1 MKGFAVKCS
10 LYWYIARMIFL
21 CFILFSPMINFL
33 GIEAHKEHL
42 TCDPILYRKCY
53 NFLFIFLLDFVS
65 ALVDLVHLIKMPK
78 FMS

>member
-1 MKGFAVKCS
+1 
-10 LYWYIARMIFL
+10 
-21 CFILFSPMINFL
+21 MINFL

-42 TCDPILYRKCY
+42 TCDPILYRKCIIAFWFHVAY